1 MLRYLG
7 ITGAGRTTTWIG
19 QNGTRLLV
27 SSWEVVCHAHR

>member
-19 QNGTRLLV
+19 QNGDNPVDKVRPWWT
-27 SSWEVVCHAHR
+27 